1 MAFFCDDLRSKSF
14 DHRIKTVFI
23 IKSFFMSKLSN
34 KNIHLLLKVMNENHI
49 AMVSAAPDLST
60 SIASE
65 FRSIY
70 RIARDGVYVNAE
82 AVNPIGEALSRRLI
96 ES

>member
-1 MAFFCDDLRSKSF
+1 
-14 DHRIKTVFI
+14 
-23 IKSFFMSKLSN
+23 
-34 KNIHLLLKVMNENHI
+34 MNRNRI

-82 AVNPIGEALSRRLI
+82 AVNPIGEAITRRLL

>member
-1 MAFFCDDLRSKSF
+1 
-14 DHRIKTVFI
+14 
-23 IKSFFMSKLSN
+23 MSKLSN

>member
-1 MAFFCDDLRSKSF
+1 MTIHWPVDE
-14 DHRIKTVFI
+14 
-23 IKSFFMSKLSN
+23 MSKLSN
-34 KNIHLLLKVMNENHI
+34 RNIHILLQVMNRNRI

-82 AVNPIGEALSRRLI
+82 AVNPIGEAITRRLL